1 MALSQ
6 NTSLLKFI
14 MSTVPPYRYGSLE
27 QKVANRLDTLQ
38 EGAPLEFDTISEI
51 AAELQTL
58 RSELADL
65 QHEHLNFLI
74 LE

>member
-1 MALSQ
+1 
-6 NTSLLKFI
+6 
-14 MSTVPPYRYGSLE
+14 MSTVPPGRYGSEDFKLNARIDAI
-27 QKVANRLDTLQ
+27 KD
-38 EGAPLEFDTISEI
+38 GAPLEFDTLSEI

-58 RSELADL
+58 RSELAEL

>member
-1 MALSQ
+1 
-6 NTSLLKFI
+6 

-38 EGAPLEFDTISEI
+38 ADAPLEFDTLREI
-51 AAELQTL
+51 ATELQQM
-58 RSELADL
+58 RSELDAL
-65 QHEHLNFLI
+65 HHEHLNFLI

>member
-1 MALSQ
+1 
-6 NTSLLKFI
+6 

-38 EGAPLEFDTISEI
+38 ADAPLEFDTLSEI
-51 AAELQTL
+51 AAELQQL
-58 RSELADL
+58 RSELDAL
-65 QHEHLNFLI
+65 HHEHLNFLI